1 MFCRSLTKYTRRKTR
16 TVYVGEIPMGSDYP
30 IRLQSMTTTNTL
42 DVSNTVVQCI
52 KIADAGADFV
62 RITAQGIREA
72 EALKDIKQALIKNG
86 YNIPVIADIHFN
98 PAAALIAAK
107 YVDKVRINPG
117 NFVDKVGDTD
127 EPILLRK
134 KLVELLNV
142 CREHNTAL
150 RIGVNHGS
158 LSARMLSKFGDTPKG
173 MVESAME
180 FLQICKSENFG
191 NVVVSMKS
199 SNTRVMVY
207 ATRLL
212 VDRMQD
218 EDMDYPLH
226 LGVTEAG
233 EGEDGRI
240 KSAVGIGTLLSDG
253 LGDTIRVS
261 LTEDPEKEIPV
272 AKKLIDA
279 LQKRI
284 EHAAILEVNESC
296 LSAYEYRKRQSVEA
310 ESAPVGGNNPTAVAA
325 DLSNV
330 SPIEEKDI
338 KALGFKFDGYEWSAE
353 NGAPDV
359 VYTGLSLID
368 VPTKGLS
375 IIDGEQENVFTC
387 NIEYLTRGFV
397 EYIKENP
404 SVLLILETDNA
415 NSVAEQRAFFLKLV
429 EHGIMNPIIVRCTY
443 DELDYEALQLRS
455 AMDFGA
461 LLIDGFADGIML
473 SLAQKSNIVEVAEM
487 TKFLDE
493 DDKVRLV
500 EQKTTF
506 SRNVTSKDLVNTCFG
521 ILQAARVRFS
531 KTEYIACP
539 GCGRTLYNL
548 QDTLQRVKVATSH
561 LKGLKIGV
569 MGCIVNG
576 PGEMADADYGYVG
589 AGPGKI
595 SLYKGKECVIKNISE
610 DRAVDEL
617 IGLIKSNGD
626 WIEKS

>member
-1 MFCRSLTKYTRRKTR
+1 
-16 TVYVGEIPMGSDYP
+16 
-30 IRLQSMTTTNTL
+30 MTTTNTL
-42 DVSNTVVQCI
+42 DISNTVAQCI

-62 RITAQGIREA
+62 RITAQGVREA
-72 EALKDIKQALIKNG
+72 EALKDIKQALIQSG
-86 YNIPVIADIHFN
+86 YDIPVIADIHFN
-98 PAAALIAAK
+98 PAVALIAARH
-107 YVDKVRINPG
+107 VDKVRINPG
-117 NFVDKVGDTD
+117 NFVDRVGDID
-127 EPILLRK
+127 EPVLLQE

-158 LSARMLSKFGDTPKG
+158 LSARMFSKYGDTPKG

-180 FLQICKSENFG
+180 FLQICKSENFAD
-191 NVVVSMKS
+191 VVVSMKS

-212 VDRMQD
+212 AKRMRD
-218 EDMDYPLH
+218 EGIDYPLH

-261 LTEDPEKEIPV
+261 LTEEPEREIPV
-272 AKKLIDA
+272 ARKLVNVF
-279 LQKRI
+279 QKRT
-284 EHAAILEVNESC
+284 EHAAILEVDKGC
-296 LSAYEYRKRQSVEA
+296 LSAYGYTKRQSMEA
-310 ESAPVGGNNPTAVAA
+310 ESVPIGGNNPTAVVA

-338 KALGFKFDGYEWSAE
+338 KALGFKFDGHEWSSE
-353 NGAPDV
+353 DGTPDV
-359 VYTGLSLID
+359 IYTGLSLIN
-368 VPTKGLS
+368 VPTRGLN

-387 NIEYLTRGFV
+387 NVEYLTKGFI

-404 SVLLILETDNA
+404 AVLLILETDNA
-415 NSVAEQRAFFLKLV
+415 NGVAEQRAFFLKLV
-429 EHGIMNPIIVRCTY
+429 ELGVMNPVIVRRTY
-443 DELDYEALQLRS
+443 DEPDYEALQLQS

-473 SLAQKSNIVEVAEM
+473 SLAQKSNIVEVVEM
-487 TKFLDE
+487 AKSLGE

-506 SRNVTSKDLVNTCFG
+506 SRNVTSKDLAGTCFG

-548 QDTLQRVKVATSH
+548 QDTLRRVKLATGH
-561 LKGLKIGV
+561 LRGLKIGV

-589 AGPGKI
+589 AGTGKI
-595 SLYKGKECVIKNISE
+595 SLYKGKECVVRNISE
-610 DRAVDEL
+610 NKAVDEL
-617 IGLIKSNGD
+617 IGLIRSNGD
-626 WIEKS
+626 WIDA